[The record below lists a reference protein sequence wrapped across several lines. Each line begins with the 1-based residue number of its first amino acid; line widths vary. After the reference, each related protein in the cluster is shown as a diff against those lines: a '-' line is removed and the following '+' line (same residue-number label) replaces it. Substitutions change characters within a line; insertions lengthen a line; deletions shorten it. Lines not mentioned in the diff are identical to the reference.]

1 MSEVQTHSQAEGIKL
16 MFTFTGFHFSLTI
29 LGITL
34 VWFLLTFLH
43 FKQLQNKLDET
54 KISKDPEVSWFLNVS
69 AVLSLLFQVL
79 VIACAFVGLMVFDP
93 SQLPPN

>member
-1 MSEVQTHSQAEGIKL
+1 
-16 MFTFTGFHFSLTI
+16 
-29 LGITL
+29 
-34 VWFLLTFLH
+34 
-43 FKQLQNKLDET
+43 LDET